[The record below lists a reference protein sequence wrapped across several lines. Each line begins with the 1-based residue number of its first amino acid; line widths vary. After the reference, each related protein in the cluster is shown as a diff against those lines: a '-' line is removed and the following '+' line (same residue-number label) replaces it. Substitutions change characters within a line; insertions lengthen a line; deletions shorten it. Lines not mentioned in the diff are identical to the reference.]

1 MKEILITSI
10 LALTFSG
17 LHAQTTE
24 SELPKLVVMLTIDQL
39 RSDYLEN
46 FAPLYGEKGFKRL
59 LREGRVYRHTELPY
73 TGADRAS
80 AIATLHT
87 GTTPSLHGIVAE
99 NWLDTRT
106 LRPINCVDDEAFMG
120 NYTDESSSASALLT
134 STSADELKISTCG
147 KALVYSIAPFRDAAI
162 LAGGHS
168 ANGAFWLNENT
179 GKWCS
184 STYYAEFPWWMSQ
197 YNDRWSPDFRIKDL
211 MWTPLFAPTRY
222 VYLPEWRSDGF
233 KYSFSAEKQNK
244 YRRLTTSPLV
254 NDEVNLLAEELLNK
268 SSIGKDQTPDLL
280 ALTYYAGNYNHRS
293 VQECAM
299 EMQDTYAR
307 LDQSL
312 SRLLELLEQKV
323 GLKNVLLCLAS
334 TGYSDP
340 ESPDTGL
347 YRIPGGEFHL
357 KRCATLL
364 NMYLMATYGTGQ
376 YVEGY
381 YDRQIYLN
389 HKLIESKQLDLT
401 EIQEK
406 SAAFAV
412 QFSGVNEVY
421 SAHDLLLGPWSPRK
435 ELRRASYHRQRSG
448 DLVIE
453 VLPGWTV
460 IQEHTTDHRVV
471 RASAVLPTPLIL
483 LGAGFPAQTIQT
495 PVRADRL
502 APTLTGALHIRAPN
516 ACSALPLD

>member
-10 LALTFSG
+10 LALTFGG
-17 LHAQTTE
+17 LHAQVPE
-24 SELPKLVVMLTIDQL
+24 SELPKLVVTLTIDQL
-39 RSDYLEN
+39 RADYLEN
-46 FAPLYGEKGFKRL
+46 FSPLYGEKGFKRL
-59 LREGRVYRHTELPY
+59 LREGRVYRHVELPF

-87 GTTPSLHGIVAE
+87 GTSPSLHGIVAE
-99 NWLDTRT
+99 NWLDTKT
-106 LRPINCVDDEAFMG
+106 LRPVNCVDDQAFMG
-120 NYTDESSSASALLT
+120 NYTEEASSASALLT
-134 STSADELKISTCG
+134 STIADELKIATRG
-147 KALVYSIAPFRDAAI
+147 KALVFSIAPFRDAAV
-162 LAGGHS
+162 LSGGHC

-184 STYYAEFPWWMSQ
+184 STYYTEFPWWMSQ
-197 YNDRWSPDFRIKDL
+197 YNDRWSPDFRIKD
-211 MWTPLFAPTRY
+211 MVWTPLFASTRY
-222 VYLPEWRSDGF
+222 KYLPEWRSDGF
-233 KYSFSAEKQNK
+233 KYSFASERQNK
-244 YRRLTTSPLV
+244 YRRLCTSPLV
-254 NDEVNLLAEELLNK
+254 NDEVNLLTEELLNK
-268 SSIGKDQTPDLL
+268 STIGKDEVPDLL

-299 EMQDTYAR
+299 EIQDTYAR
-307 LDQSL
+307 LDQSIA
-312 SRLLELLEQKV
+312 RLLELLEQKV
-323 GLKNVLLCLAS
+323 GLKNVLFCLAS

-340 ESPDTGL
+340 EAPDTGI

-412 QFSGVNEVY
+412 QCSGVDGVY
-421 SAHDLLLGPWSPRK
+421 SAHSLLLGPWSPHK
-435 ELRRASYHRQRSG
+435 ELIRAGYHRQRSG

-460 IQEHTTDHRVV
+460 VEERVSDSRV
-471 RASAVLPTPLIL
+471 MRASAAMPAPLVLF
-483 LGAGFPAQTIQT
+483 GAGTVAQTILT

-502 APTLTGALHIRAPN
+502 APTLTGALRIRAPN
-516 ACSALPLD
+516 ACTALPLE